1 MRAVAEPAHPSRR
14 SSSVDDQGLRAS
26 TGQLRQTSFGQHDY
40 PGLRVWIRNR
50 LLLGSLLRTGRPY
63 AGKRLADV
71 GCGFKAAFTRTL
83 LDELSSAILVD
94 VAIAP
99 DLKAHPRVTAIEGAL
114 PDALAE
120 VPSHS
125 VDVVLCS
132 AVLEHL
138 WEPLETLKEF
148 PRVLAPGGVCLINV
162 PSWLGKRVL
171 EFLVFRLGMSTADE
185 IDDHKTYYSPRQLW
199 PLLVR
204 AGFVPHNIKC
214 YRQLV
219 GVNTLAVCRVD

>member
-1 MRAVAEPAHPSRR
+1 MIEPGRRDAHHTKERAPESKQPA
-14 SSSVDDQGLRAS
+14 RAS
-26 TGQLRQTSFGQHDY
+26 SFGQDEY
-40 PGLRVWIRNR
+40 PTVRAWIRDR
-50 LLLGSLLRTGRPY
+50 VLIRSLLRSGRPY
-63 AGKRLADV
+63 AGKRLVDV
-71 GCGFKAAFTRTL
+71 GCGYRAALSRML
-83 LDELSSAILVD
+83 LDELSNAMLVD

-99 DLKAHPRVTAIEGAL
+99 ELKAHPRVTAIEGAL
-114 PDALAE
+114 PDILTE
-120 VPSHS
+120 IPSHS

-138 WEPLETLKEF
+138 WEPLDTVKEF

-171 EFLVFRLGMSTADE
+171 EFVAFRLKMSNADE
-185 IDDHKTYYSPRQLW
+185 IDDHKAYYTPQELW

-204 AGFVPHNIKC
+204 AGFAPHNIQC

>member
-1 MRAVAEPAHPSRR
+1 VAEAARHTRR
-14 SSSVDDQGLRAS
+14 QPEERVTEPNSPVRA
-26 TGQLRQTSFGQHDY
+26 TSFGQDDF
-40 PGLRVWIRNR
+40 PALRAWIRDR
-50 LLLGSLLRTGRPY
+50 ILIGSLLRSGRPY
-63 AGKRLADV
+63 AGKQLVDV
-71 GCGFKAAFTRTL
+71 GCGFRAAFSRTL
-83 LDELSSAILVD
+83 LDELSSATLVD

-99 DLKAHPRVTAIEGAL
+99 ELKSHPRVTAIEGRL
-114 PDALAE
+114 PDALTGI
-120 VPSHS
+120 PSHS
-125 VDVVLCS
+125 ADVVLCS

-138 WEPLETLKEF
+138 WEPLDTLVEF
-148 PRVLAPGGVCLINV
+148 PRLLAPGGVCLINV

-185 IDDHKTYYSPRQLW
+185 IDDHKRYYSVRELW

-204 AGFVPHNIKC
+204 AGFAPHNIKC